1 MLTAFTIGLFGSIHC
16 VGMCGPIALALPY
29 GDTSRWGLLRGAL
42 YYNFGRI
49 LTYVAL
55 GLLIG
60 VIGQGLAL
68 AGWQRYYSIGLGVLL
83 LLAAVL
89 AWQPETWLA
98 RQPVFGRLY
107 LVLKTRLGRSL
118 RGSGTGAFW
127 RTGLLNGLL
136 PCGLVYLAIAGALNS
151 PGPLWSAA
159 YMALF
164 GLGTMPLML
173 LAIAGGQ
180 LAGARVRSRLRQLYP
195 AFLILL
201 GLLFIYRGVAFYLPA
216 DFVFEFALHG
226 APMCW

>member
-29 GDTSRWGLLRGAL
+29 GQGSKWRVLRGAL
-42 YYNFGRI
+42 YYNLGRI
-49 LTYVAL
+49 LTYMAL

-68 AGWQRYYSIGLGVLL
+68 AGWQRYYSILLGALL
-83 LLAAVL
+83 LVAAAL
-89 AWQPETWLA
+89 AWQPEEWLI
-98 RQPVFGRLY
+98 RQPVFGQLY
-107 LVLKTRLGRSL
+107 LGLKRRLGHSL
-118 RGSGTGAFW
+118 RGTGYRAFW
-127 RTGLLNGLL
+127 QTGLLNGLL

-164 GLGTMPLML
+164 GLGTFPLML
-173 LAIAGGQ
+173 ITISAGQ
-180 LAGARVRSRLRQLYP
+180 VAGSRLRSGLRKLYP
-195 AFLILL
+195 AFLVLL

-226 APMCW
+226 APMCR

>member
-29 GDTSRWGLLRGAL
+29 GNGSRWSLLRGAL
-42 YYNFGRI
+42 YYNLGRT
-49 LTYVAL
+49 LTYVLL
-55 GLLIG
+55 GLVIG
-60 VIGQGLAL
+60 LVGQGLAL

-83 LLAAVL
+83 LVAAAL
-89 AWQPETWLA
+89 AWQPEEWLI
-98 RQPVFGRLY
+98 RQPVFGQLY
-107 LVLKTRLGRSL
+107 LGLKRRLGNSL
-118 RGSGTGAFW
+118 RGSGYRAFW
-127 RTGLLNGLL
+127 QTGLLNGLL

-164 GLGTMPLML
+164 GLGTLPLML
-173 LAIAGGQ
+173 LAVVGGQ
-180 LAGARVRSRLRQLYP
+180 AAGAGIRARMRQLYP
-195 AFLILL
+195 GFLILL

-226 APMCW
+226 APMCR